1 MFLELLSFLSSL
13 DTGFNV
19 LSYLTVRAVFAMM
32 TALLITLLLGKWII
46 GKLQEYQIGQVI
58 RDDGPETHLEKK
70 GTPTMGGVLIFFAF
84 FISVLI
90 WGDWQ
95 NPFLWIVIVTALLFS
110 SIGFI
115 DDYLKI
121 KKQNSDGLS
130 RRQKL
135 SAQTISTLLI
145 CFWLLSLNSK
155 TIGAELLIPFFKD
168 LIIPLNVI
176 GFLIIG
182 WFAIVGGSNS
192 VNLTDGLD
200 GLAIMPVIIISGALG
215 VFAYIGGNYNF
226 SGYLNMPFMPGTGEA
241 FVLCAALI
249 GAGFG
254 FLWFNTYP
262 AEIFMGDTGS
272 LALGAILA
280 VIAIIVHQEILL
292 ILMGGIFVA
301 ETLSVII
308 QIAYYKRTQKRFFK
322 MAPIHHH
329 FEKKG
334 LKEPKIIV
342 RFWIVTLILVLISLA
357 SIKIRSVSYTHLTL
371 PTNREV

>member
-1 MFLELLSFLSSL
+1 VFLEILSFLSSL

-32 TALLITLLLGKWII
+32 TALLITLVLGKWII
-46 GKLQEYQIGQVI
+46 SKLQHYQIGQVI
-58 RDDGPETHLEKK
+58 REDGPETHLEKQ
-70 GTPTMGGVLIFFAF
+70 GTPTMGGVLILFAF
-84 FISVLI
+84 FISILI
-90 WGDWQ
+90 WGDWN

-130 RRQKL
+130 RRQKIAAQSI
-135 SAQTISTLLI
+135 SAILI
-145 CFWLLSLNSK
+145 CVWLLSLNSK

-168 LIIPLNVI
+168 LIIPLNALA
-176 GFLIIG
+176 FLIVG
-182 WFAIVGGSNS
+182 WFALVGSSNS

-200 GLAIMPVIIISGALG
+200 GLAIMPVILISGALA

-226 SGYLNMPFMPGTGEA
+226 SGYLNMPFMPGTGEI
-241 FVLCAALI
+241 FVICAALV

-272 LALGAILA
+272 LSLGAILG

-308 QIAYYKRTQKRFFK
+308 QIGYFKRTQKRFFL

-329 FEKKG
+329 YEKKG

-342 RFWIVTLILVLISLA
+342 RFWIITLILVLISLA
-357 SIKIRSVSYTHLTL
+357 SIKIR
-371 PTNREV
+371 

>member
-1 MFLELLSFLSSL
+1 MFLELINFLSSL

-32 TALLITLLLGKWII
+32 TSLLITLVLGKWII
-46 GKLQEYQIGQVI
+46 SKLEQYEIGQVI
-58 RDDGPETHLEKK
+58 RDDGPETHEEKE
-70 GTPTMGGVLIFFAF
+70 GTPTMGGVLILFAF
-84 FISVLI
+84 FISMII
-90 WGDWQ
+90 WGDWT

-130 RRQKL
+130 RRQKIA
-135 SAQTISTLLI
+135 AQSISTILI
-145 CFWLLSLNSK
+145 CIWLLSLNSK
-155 TIGAELLIPFFKD
+155 TIGAELLVPFFKD
-168 LIIPLNVI
+168 LVIPLNAF
-176 GFLIIG
+176 GFLIVG

-200 GLAIMPVIIISGALG
+200 GLAIMPVIIISAALA

-226 SGYLNMPFMPGTGEA
+226 SAYLNMPFMPGTGEI
-241 FVLCAALI
+241 FVVCAALI
-249 GAGFG
+249 GSGFG

-272 LALGAILA
+272 LSLGAILA

-301 ETLSVII
+301 EALSVII
-308 QIAYYKRTQKRFFK
+308 QIGYYKRTQKRFFK

-329 FEKKG
+329 FEKLG

-357 SIKIRSVSYTHLTL
+357 SIKIR
-371 PTNREV
+371 

>member
-1 MFLELLSFLSSL
+1 VFLEILSFLSSL

-32 TALLITLLLGKWII
+32 TALLITLVLGKWII
-46 GKLQEYQIGQVI
+46 SKLQYYQIGQVI
-58 RDDGPETHLEKK
+58 REDGPETHLEKA
-70 GTPTMGGVLIFFAF
+70 GTPTMGGVLILFSFFT
-84 FISVLI
+84 SVLI
-90 WGDWQ
+90 WGDWD
-95 NPFLWIVIVTALLFS
+95 NPFLWIVVTTACLFS

-130 RRQKL
+130 RRQKIVAQSI
-135 SAQTISTLLI
+135 SAILI
-145 CFWLLSLNSK
+145 CVWLLSLNSQ
-155 TIGAELLIPFFKD
+155 TIGAELLVPFFKD
-168 LIIPLNVI
+168 LIIPLNAI
-176 GFLIIG
+176 AFLIIG
-182 WFAIVGGSNS
+182 WFALVGSSNS

-200 GLAIMPVIIISGALG
+200 GLAIMPVILISGALA

-226 SGYLNMPFMPGTGEA
+226 SGYLNMPFMPGTGEI
-241 FVLCAALI
+241 FVICAALV

-262 AEIFMGDTGS
+262 AEIFMGDIGS
-272 LALGAILA
+272 LSLGAILG

-308 QIAYYKRTQKRFFK
+308 QISYYKRTQKRIFL
-322 MAPIHHH
+322 MAPLHHH
-329 FEKKG
+329 YEKKG

-342 RFWIVTLILVLISLA
+342 RFWIITLILVLISLA
-357 SIKIRSVSYTHLTL
+357 SIKIR
-371 PTNREV
+371 

>member
-1 MFLELLSFLSSL
+1 MFLELLNFLSSL

-32 TALLITLLLGKWII
+32 TALLITLFLGKWII
-46 GKLQEYQIGQVI
+46 TKLQHYQIGQVI
-58 RDDGPETHLEKK
+58 RADGPETHLVKK
-70 GTPTMGGVLIFFAF
+70 GTPTMGGVLILSAF
-84 FISVLI
+84 FISTLI
-90 WGDWQ
+90 WGDWK
-95 NPFLWIVIVTALLFS
+95 NPFLWIVIFTALAFGS
-110 SIGFI
+110 VGFI

-130 RRQKL
+130 RRQKIAAQSI
-135 SAQTISTLLI
+135 SALLI
-145 CFWLLSLNSK
+145 CVWLLSLNSK

-168 LIIPLNVI
+168 LIIPLNALA
-176 GFLIIG
+176 FLIVG
-182 WFAIVGGSNS
+182 WFALVGSSNS

-200 GLAIMPVIIISGALG
+200 GLAIMPVILISGALA

-226 SGYLNMPFMPGTGEA
+226 SGYLNMPFMPGTGEI
-241 FVLCAALI
+241 FVICAALV

-272 LALGAILA
+272 LSLGAILGI
-280 VIAIIVHQEILL
+280 IAIIVHQEILL

-308 QIAYYKRTQKRFFK
+308 QIGYFKRTQKRFFL

-329 FEKKG
+329 YEKKG

-357 SIKIRSVSYTHLTL
+357 SIKIR
-371 PTNREV
+371 

>member
-1 MFLELLSFLSSL
+1 MFLEILSFLSSL

-32 TALLITLLLGKWII
+32 TALLITLVLGKWII
-46 GKLQEYQIGQVI
+46 SKLQHYQIGQVI
-58 RDDGPETHLEKK
+58 RNDGPETHLEKA
-70 GTPTMGGVLIFFAF
+70 GTPTMGGVLILFAF
-84 FISVLI
+84 FTSVLI
-90 WGDWQ
+90 WGYWD

-110 SIGFI
+110 AIGFI

-130 RRQKL
+130 RRQKIL
-135 SAQTISTLLI
+135 AQSISAILI
-145 CFWLLSLNSK
+145 CMWLLSLNSK

-168 LIIPLNVI
+168 LIIPLNALA
-176 GFLIIG
+176 FLIIG
-182 WFAIVGGSNS
+182 WFALVGSSNS

-200 GLAIMPVIIISGALG
+200 GLAIMPVILISGALA

-226 SGYLNMPFMPGTGEA
+226 SGYLNMPFMPGTGEI
-241 FVLCAALI
+241 FVLCAALV

-272 LALGAILA
+272 LSLGAILG

-308 QIAYYKRTQKRFFK
+308 QIGYFKRTQKRIFL
-322 MAPIHHH
+322 MAPLHHH
-329 FEKKG
+329 YEKKG

-342 RFWIVTLILVLISLA
+342 RFWIITLILVLISLA
-357 SIKIRSVSYTHLTL
+357 SIKIR
-371 PTNREV
+371 

>member
-1 MFLELLSFLSSL
+1 
-13 DTGFNV
+13 
-19 LSYLTVRAVFAMM
+19 MM
-32 TALLITLLLGKWII
+32 TSLLITLVLGKWII
-46 GKLQEYQIGQVI
+46 SKLEQYEIGQVI
-58 RDDGPETHLEKK
+58 RDDGPETHEEKK
-70 GTPTMGGVLIFFAF
+70 GTPTMGGVLILFAF
-84 FISVLI
+84 FTSMII
-90 WGDWQ
+90 WGDWT

-130 RRQKL
+130 RRQKIAL
-135 SAQTISTLLI
+135 QSISTILI
-145 CFWLLSLNSK
+145 CIWLLSLNSK
-155 TIGAELLIPFFKD
+155 TIGAELLVPFFKD
-168 LIIPLNVI
+168 LVIPLNAF
-176 GFLIIG
+176 GFLIVG

-200 GLAIMPVIIISGALG
+200 GLAIMPVIIISAALA

-226 SGYLNMPFMPGTGEA
+226 SAYLNMPFMPGTGEI
-241 FVLCAALI
+241 FVICAALI
-249 GAGFG
+249 GSGFG

-272 LALGAILA
+272 LSLGAILA

-301 ETLSVII
+301 EALSVII
-308 QIAYYKRTQKRFFK
+308 QIGYYKQTQKRFFR

-329 FEKKG
+329 FEKLG

-357 SIKIRSVSYTHLTL
+357 SIKIR
-371 PTNREV
+371 

>member
-1 MFLELLSFLSSL
+1 MFLELLNFLSSL

-32 TALLITLLLGKWII
+32 TSLLITLVLGKWII
-46 GKLQEYQIGQVI
+46 SKLEQYEIGQVI
-58 RDDGPETHLEKK
+58 RDDGPETHEEKE
-70 GTPTMGGVLIFFAF
+70 GTPTMGGVLILFAF
-84 FISVLI
+84 FTSMII
-90 WGDWQ
+90 WGDWT

-110 SIGFI
+110 SIGFV

-130 RRQKL
+130 RRQKIA
-135 SAQTISTLLI
+135 AQSISTLLI
-145 CFWLLSLNSK
+145 CIWLLSLNSK
-155 TIGAELLIPFFKD
+155 TIGAELLVPFFKD
-168 LIIPLNVI
+168 LVIPLNAF
-176 GFLIIG
+176 GFLVVG

-200 GLAIMPVIIISGALG
+200 GLAIMPVILISGALA

-226 SGYLNMPFMPGTGEA
+226 SAYLNMPFMSGTGEI
-241 FVLCAALI
+241 FVVCAALI
-249 GAGFG
+249 GSGFG

-272 LALGAILA
+272 LSLGAILA

-301 ETLSVII
+301 EALSVII
-308 QIAYYKRTQKRFFK
+308 QIGYYKQTQKRFFR

-329 FEKKG
+329 FEKLG

-357 SIKIRSVSYTHLTL
+357 SIKIR
-371 PTNREV
+371 

>member
-1 MFLELLSFLSSL
+1 MFLELINFLSSL

-32 TALLITLLLGKWII
+32 TSLLITLVLGKWII
-46 GKLQEYQIGQVI
+46 SKLEQYEIGQVI
-58 RDDGPETHLEKK
+58 RDDGPETHEEKK
-70 GTPTMGGVLIFFAF
+70 GTPTMGGVLILFAF
-84 FISVLI
+84 FTSMII
-90 WGDWQ
+90 WGDWK

-130 RRQKL
+130 RRQKIAL
-135 SAQTISTLLI
+135 QSISTILI
-145 CFWLLSLNSK
+145 CIWLLSLNSK
-155 TIGAELLIPFFKD
+155 TIGAELLVPFFKD
-168 LIIPLNVI
+168 LVIPLNAF

-200 GLAIMPVIIISGALG
+200 GLAIMPVILISGALA

-226 SGYLNMPFMPGTGEA
+226 SAYLNMPFMSGTGEI
-241 FVLCAALI
+241 FVVCAALI
-249 GAGFG
+249 GSGFG

-272 LALGAILA
+272 LSLGAILA

-301 ETLSVII
+301 EALSVII
-308 QIAYYKRTQKRFFK
+308 QIGYYKQTQKRFFK

-329 FEKKG
+329 FEKIG

-357 SIKIRSVSYTHLTL
+357 SIKIR
-371 PTNREV
+371 

>member
-1 MFLELLSFLSSL
+1 MFLELINFLSSL

-32 TALLITLLLGKWII
+32 TSLLITLVLGKWII
-46 GKLQEYQIGQVI
+46 SKLEQYEIGQVI
-58 RDDGPETHLEKK
+58 RDDGPETHEEKE
-70 GTPTMGGVLIFFAF
+70 GTPTMGGVLILFAF
-84 FISVLI
+84 FISMII
-90 WGDWQ
+90 WGDWT

-130 RRQKL
+130 RRQKIA
-135 SAQTISTLLI
+135 AQSISTILI
-145 CFWLLSLNSK
+145 CIWLLSLNSK
-155 TIGAELLIPFFKD
+155 TIGAELLVPFFKD
-168 LIIPLNVI
+168 LVIPLNAF

-200 GLAIMPVIIISGALG
+200 GLAIMPVILISGALA

-226 SGYLNMPFMPGTGEA
+226 SAYLNMPFMSGTGEI
-241 FVLCAALI
+241 FVVCAALI
-249 GAGFG
+249 GSGFG

-272 LALGAILA
+272 LSLGAILA

-301 ETLSVII
+301 EALSVII
-308 QIAYYKRTQKRFFK
+308 QIGYYKRTQKRFFK

-329 FEKKG
+329 FEKLG

-357 SIKIRSVSYTHLTL
+357 SIKIR
-371 PTNREV
+371 

>member
-1 MFLELLSFLSSL
+1 MFLELINFLSSL

-32 TALLITLLLGKWII
+32 TSLLITLVLGKWII
-46 GKLQEYQIGQVI
+46 SKLEQYEIGQVI
-58 RDDGPETHLEKK
+58 RDDGPETHEEKE
-70 GTPTMGGVLIFFAF
+70 GTPTMGGVLILFAF
-84 FISVLI
+84 FISMII
-90 WGDWQ
+90 WGDWT

-130 RRQKL
+130 RRQKIA
-135 SAQTISTLLI
+135 AQSISTILI
-145 CFWLLSLNSK
+145 CIWLLSLNSK
-155 TIGAELLIPFFKD
+155 TIGAELLVPFFKD
-168 LIIPLNVI
+168 LVIPLNAF

-200 GLAIMPVIIISGALG
+200 GLAIMPVILISGALA

-226 SGYLNMPFMPGTGEA
+226 SAYLNMPFMSGTGEI
-241 FVLCAALI
+241 FVVCAALI
-249 GAGFG
+249 GSGFG

-272 LALGAILA
+272 LSLGAILA

-301 ETLSVII
+301 EALSVII
-308 QIAYYKRTQKRFFK
+308 QIGYYKRTQKRFFK

-329 FEKKG
+329 FEKIG

-357 SIKIRSVSYTHLTL
+357 SIKIR
-371 PTNREV
+371 

>member
-1 MFLELLSFLSSL
+1 MFLEILSFLSSL

-32 TALLITLLLGKWII
+32 TALLITLVLGKWII
-46 GKLQEYQIGQVI
+46 SKLQHYQIGQVI
-58 RDDGPETHLEKK
+58 REDGPETHLEKQ
-70 GTPTMGGVLIFFAF
+70 GTPTMGGVLILFAF
-84 FISVLI
+84 FISILI
-90 WGDWQ
+90 WGDWN
-95 NPFLWIVIVTALLFS
+95 NPFLWIVIATAFLFS

-121 KKQNSDGLS
+121 KKQNSGGLS
-130 RRQKL
+130 RRQKIAAQSI
-135 SAQTISTLLI
+135 SAILI
-145 CFWLLSLNSK
+145 CVWLLSLNSK
-155 TIGAELLIPFFKD
+155 TIGSELLIPFFKD
-168 LIIPLNVI
+168 LIIPLNALA
-176 GFLIIG
+176 FLIVG
-182 WFAIVGGSNS
+182 WFALVGSSNS

-200 GLAIMPVIIISGALG
+200 GLAIMPVILISGALA

-226 SGYLNMPFMPGTGEA
+226 SGYLNMPFMPGTGEI
-241 FVLCAALI
+241 FVICAALV

-272 LALGAILA
+272 LSLGAILG

-308 QIAYYKRTQKRFFK
+308 QIGYFKRTQKRFFL

-329 FEKKG
+329 YEKKG

-342 RFWIVTLILVLISLA
+342 RFWIITLILVLISLA
-357 SIKIRSVSYTHLTL
+357 SIKIR
-371 PTNREV
+371 

>member
-1 MFLELLSFLSSL
+1 MFLELINFLSSL

-32 TALLITLLLGKWII
+32 TSLLITLVLGKWII
-46 GKLQEYQIGQVI
+46 SKLEQYEIGQVI
-58 RDDGPETHLEKK
+58 RDDGPETHEEKE
-70 GTPTMGGVLIFFAF
+70 GTPTMGGVLILFAF
-84 FISVLI
+84 FISVII
-90 WGDWQ
+90 WGDWT

-130 RRQKL
+130 RRQKIA
-135 SAQTISTLLI
+135 AQSISTILI
-145 CFWLLSLNSK
+145 CIWLLSLNSK
-155 TIGAELLIPFFKD
+155 TIGAELLVPFFKD
-168 LIIPLNVI
+168 LVIPLNAF

-200 GLAIMPVIIISGALG
+200 GLAIMPVILISGALA

-226 SGYLNMPFMPGTGEA
+226 SAYLNMPFMSGTGEI
-241 FVLCAALI
+241 FVVCAALI
-249 GAGFG
+249 GSGFG

-272 LALGAILA
+272 LSLGAILA

-301 ETLSVII
+301 EALSVII
-308 QIAYYKRTQKRFFK
+308 QIGYYKRTQKRFFK

-329 FEKKG
+329 FEKLG

-357 SIKIRSVSYTHLTL
+357 SIKIR
-371 PTNREV
+371 

>member
-1 MFLELLSFLSSL
+1 MFLELISFLSSL

-32 TALLITLLLGKWII
+32 TALLITLVLGKWII
-46 GKLQEYQIGQVI
+46 SKLKQYEIGQVI
-58 RDDGPETHLEKK
+58 RDDGPETHGEKE
-70 GTPTMGGVLIFFAF
+70 GTPTMGGVLILFAF
-84 FISVLI
+84 FISVII
-90 WGDWQ
+90 WGDWR
-95 NPFLWIVIVTALLFS
+95 NPYLWIVLLTALLFS

-121 KKQNSDGLS
+121 KKKNSDGLS
-130 RRQKL
+130 RRQKIA
-135 SAQTISTLLI
+135 AQSISTILI
-145 CFWLLSLNSK
+145 CLWLISLDSK
-155 TIGAELLIPFFKD
+155 VIGTELLIPFFKD
-168 LIIPLNVI
+168 LVIPLNTL
-176 GFLIIG
+176 GFLIVG
-182 WFAIVGGSNS
+182 WFAIVGSSNS

-200 GLAIMPVIIISGALG
+200 GLAIMPVILISGALA

-226 SGYLNMPFMPGTGEA
+226 SAYLNMPFMPGTGEV
-241 FVLCAALI
+241 FIVCAALI
-249 GAGFG
+249 GSGFG

-272 LALGAILA
+272 LSLGAILA

-292 ILMGGIFVA
+292 ILMGGVFVA
-301 ETLSVII
+301 ETFSVII
-308 QIAYYKRTQKRFFK
+308 QIGYFKRTQEKFFL

-329 FEKKG
+329 FEKMG

-357 SIKIRSVSYTHLTL
+357 SIKIR
-371 PTNREV
+371 

>member
-1 MFLELLSFLSSL
+1 MFLELINFLSSL

-32 TALLITLLLGKWII
+32 TSLLITLVLGKWII
-46 GKLQEYQIGQVI
+46 SKLEQYEIGQVI
-58 RDDGPETHLEKK
+58 RDDGPETHEEKK
-70 GTPTMGGVLIFFAF
+70 GTPTMGGVLILFAF
-84 FISVLI
+84 FTSMII
-90 WGDWQ
+90 WGDWK

-130 RRQKL
+130 RRQKIAL
-135 SAQTISTLLI
+135 QSISTILI
-145 CFWLLSLNSK
+145 CIWLLSLNSK
-155 TIGAELLIPFFKD
+155 TIGAELLVPFFKD
-168 LIIPLNVI
+168 LVIPLNAF
-176 GFLIIG
+176 GFLIVG

-200 GLAIMPVIIISGALG
+200 GLAIMPVIIISAALA

-226 SGYLNMPFMPGTGEA
+226 SAYLNMPFMPGTGEI
-241 FVLCAALI
+241 FVICAALI
-249 GAGFG
+249 GSGFG

-272 LALGAILA
+272 LSLGAILA

-301 ETLSVII
+301 EALSVII
-308 QIAYYKRTQKRFFK
+308 QIGYYKQTQKRFFK

-329 FEKKG
+329 FEKLG

-357 SIKIRSVSYTHLTL
+357 SIKIR
-371 PTNREV
+371 

>member
-1 MFLELLSFLSSL
+1 MFLEILSFLSSL

-32 TALLITLLLGKWII
+32 TALLITLVLGKWII
-46 GKLQEYQIGQVI
+46 SKLQHYQIGQVI
-58 RDDGPETHLEKK
+58 REDGPETHLEKQ
-70 GTPTMGGVLIFFAF
+70 GTPTMGGVLILFAF
-84 FISVLI
+84 FISILI
-90 WGDWQ
+90 WGDWS
-95 NPFLWIVIVTALLFS
+95 NPFLWIVIATAFLFS

-130 RRQKL
+130 RRQKIAAQSI
-135 SAQTISTLLI
+135 SAILI
-145 CFWLLSLNSK
+145 CVWLLSLNSK

-168 LIIPLNVI
+168 LIIPLNALA
-176 GFLIIG
+176 FLIVG
-182 WFAIVGGSNS
+182 WFALVGSSNS

-200 GLAIMPVIIISGALG
+200 GLAIMPVILISAALA

-226 SGYLNMPFMPGTGEA
+226 SGYLNMPFMPGTGEI
-241 FVLCAALI
+241 FVICAALV

-272 LALGAILA
+272 LSLGAILG

-308 QIAYYKRTQKRFFK
+308 QIGYFKRTQKRFFL

-329 FEKKG
+329 YEKKG

-342 RFWIVTLILVLISLA
+342 RFWIITLILVLISLA
-357 SIKIRSVSYTHLTL
+357 SIKIR
-371 PTNREV
+371 

>member
-1 MFLELLSFLSSL
+1 MFLEILSFLSSL

-32 TALLITLLLGKWII
+32 TALLITLVLGKWII
-46 GKLQEYQIGQVI
+46 SKLQHYQIGQVI
-58 RDDGPETHLEKK
+58 REDGPETHLEKQ
-70 GTPTMGGVLIFFAF
+70 GTPTMGGVLILFAF
-84 FISVLI
+84 FISILI
-90 WGDWQ
+90 WGDWD

-130 RRQKL
+130 RRQKIAAQSI
-135 SAQTISTLLI
+135 SAILI
-145 CFWLLSLNSK
+145 CLWLLSLNSK

-168 LIIPLNVI
+168 LIIPLNAI
-176 GFLIIG
+176 AFLIVG
-182 WFAIVGGSNS
+182 WFALVGSSNS

-200 GLAIMPVIIISGALG
+200 GLAIMPVILISGALA

-226 SGYLNMPFMPGTGEA
+226 SGYLNMPFMPGTGEI
-241 FVLCAALI
+241 FVICAALV

-272 LALGAILA
+272 LSLGAILG

-308 QIAYYKRTQKRFFK
+308 QIGYFKRTQKRIFL
-322 MAPIHHH
+322 MAPLHHH
-329 FEKKG
+329 YEKKG

-342 RFWIVTLILVLISLA
+342 RFWIITLILVLISLA
-357 SIKIRSVSYTHLTL
+357 SIKIR
-371 PTNREV
+371 

>member
-1 MFLELLSFLSSL
+1 MFLEILSFLSSL

-32 TALLITLLLGKWII
+32 TALLITLVLGKWII
-46 GKLQEYQIGQVI
+46 SKLQHYQIGQVI
-58 RDDGPETHLEKK
+58 REDGPETHLEKQ
-70 GTPTMGGVLIFFAF
+70 GTPTMGGVLILFAF

-90 WGDWQ
+90 WGDWN

-130 RRQKL
+130 RRQKIAAQSI
-135 SAQTISTLLI
+135 SAILI
-145 CFWLLSLNSK
+145 CVWLLSLNSK

-168 LIIPLNVI
+168 LIIPLNALA
-176 GFLIIG
+176 FLIIG
-182 WFAIVGGSNS
+182 WFALVGSSNS

-200 GLAIMPVIIISGALG
+200 GLAIMPVILISGALA

-226 SGYLNMPFMPGTGEA
+226 SGYLNMPFMPGTGEI
-241 FVLCAALI
+241 FVICAALV

-272 LALGAILA
+272 LSLGAILG

-308 QIAYYKRTQKRFFK
+308 QIGYFKRTQKRFFL

-329 FEKKG
+329 YEKKG

-342 RFWIVTLILVLISLA
+342 RFWIITLILVLISLA
-357 SIKIRSVSYTHLTL
+357 SIKIR
-371 PTNREV
+371 

>member
-1 MFLELLSFLSSL
+1 MFLELLNFLSSL

-32 TALLITLLLGKWII
+32 TSLLITLVLGKWII
-46 GKLQEYQIGQVI
+46 SKLEQYEIGQVI
-58 RDDGPETHLEKK
+58 RDDGPETHEEKK
-70 GTPTMGGVLIFFAF
+70 GTPTMGGVLILFAF
-84 FISVLI
+84 FTSMII
-90 WGDWQ
+90 WGDWK

-110 SIGFI
+110 LIGFI

-130 RRQKL
+130 RRQKIAL
-135 SAQTISTLLI
+135 QSISTILI
-145 CFWLLSLNSK
+145 CIWLLSLNSK
-155 TIGAELLIPFFKD
+155 TIGAELLVPFFKD
-168 LIIPLNVI
+168 LVIPLNAF
-176 GFLIIG
+176 GFLIVG

-200 GLAIMPVIIISGALG
+200 GLAIMPVIIISAALA

-226 SGYLNMPFMPGTGEA
+226 SAYLNMPFMPGTGEI
-241 FVLCAALI
+241 FVVCAALI
-249 GAGFG
+249 GSGFG

-272 LALGAILA
+272 LSLGAILA

-301 ETLSVII
+301 EALSVII
-308 QIAYYKRTQKRFFK
+308 QIGYYKQTQKRFFR

-329 FEKKG
+329 FEKLG

-357 SIKIRSVSYTHLTL
+357 SIKIR
-371 PTNREV
+371 

>member
-1 MFLELLSFLSSL
+1 MFLELINFLSSL

-32 TALLITLLLGKWII
+32 TSLLITLVLGKWII
-46 GKLQEYQIGQVI
+46 SKLEQYEIGQVI
-58 RDDGPETHLEKK
+58 RDDGPETHEEKK
-70 GTPTMGGVLIFFAF
+70 GTPTMGGVLILFAF
-84 FISVLI
+84 FTSMII
-90 WGDWQ
+90 WGDWT

-130 RRQKL
+130 RRQKIAL
-135 SAQTISTLLI
+135 QSISTILI
-145 CFWLLSLNSK
+145 CIWLLSLNSK
-155 TIGAELLIPFFKD
+155 TIGAELLVPFFKD
-168 LIIPLNVI
+168 LVIPLNAF
-176 GFLIIG
+176 GFLIVG

-200 GLAIMPVIIISGALG
+200 GLAIMPVIIISAALA

-226 SGYLNMPFMPGTGEA
+226 SAYLNMPFMPGTGEI
-241 FVLCAALI
+241 FVVCAALI
-249 GAGFG
+249 GSGFG

-272 LALGAILA
+272 LSLGAILA

-301 ETLSVII
+301 EALSVII
-308 QIAYYKRTQKRFFK
+308 QIGYYKQTQKRFFR

-329 FEKKG
+329 FEKLG

-357 SIKIRSVSYTHLTL
+357 SIKIR
-371 PTNREV
+371 

>member
-1 MFLELLSFLSSL
+1 MFLELISFLSSL

-32 TALLITLLLGKWII
+32 TSLLITLLLGKWII
-46 GKLQEYQIGQVI
+46 SKLQQYQIGQVI
-58 RDDGPETHLEKK
+58 RSDGPESHRDKE
-70 GTPTMGGVLIFFAF
+70 GTPTMGGVLILFAF
-84 FISVLI
+84 FTSVII
-90 WGDWQ
+90 WGDWR

-130 RRQKL
+130 RRQKIL
-135 SAQTISTLLI
+135 AQSISTILI
-145 CFWLLSLNSK
+145 CIWLLSLNSK
-155 TIGAELLIPFFKD
+155 TIGAEILIPFFKD
-168 LIIPLNVI
+168 LVIPLNAF
-176 GFLIIG
+176 GFLIVG

-200 GLAIMPVIIISGALG
+200 GLAIMPVILISGALA

-226 SGYLNMPFMPGTGEA
+226 SAYLNMPFMPGTGEV
-241 FVLCAALI
+241 FVICAALI
-249 GAGFG
+249 GSGFG

-262 AEIFMGDTGS
+262 AEIFMGDIGS
-272 LALGAILA
+272 LSLGAILA

-301 ETLSVII
+301 EALSVII
-308 QIAYYKRTQKRFFK
+308 QIGYYKRTQKRFFK

-329 FEKKG
+329 FEKLG

-357 SIKIRSVSYTHLTL
+357 SIKIR
-371 PTNREV
+371 